1 MLEFKL
7 QLDKANNVLNYT
19 FDKISGIMVNIS
31 SLSLVKMY
39 NKYKDNGLLD
49 LNLKKYVRNKTV
61 DEGIKNTL
69 DKDRDNFWFYN
80 NGPTI
85 VCEDFRLDGYTLNY
99 ITSQLS
105 MEVKQ
110 LIRLETIK
118 GVIVKN
124 FIFLVR

>member
-1 MLEFKL
+1 MISLFGLEDISSKINETIEKNNAVLEFKL

-80 NGPTI
+80 
-85 VCEDFRLDGYTLNY
+85 
-99 ITSQLS
+99 
-105 MEVKQ
+105 K
-110 LIRLETIK
+110 
-118 GVIVKN
+118 
-124 FIFLVR
+124 